1 MEYYAAK
8 KEVIAFAAR
17 WMDLQTVIPSDPSH
31 TEKDKHHVML
41 LVCGI
46 FKKGYE

>member
-8 KEVIAFAAR
+8 KEIITFAAT
-17 WMDLQTVIPSDPSH
+17 WMDLQTVIPSDVSH
-31 TEKDKHHVML
+31 TEKDKHHVIL